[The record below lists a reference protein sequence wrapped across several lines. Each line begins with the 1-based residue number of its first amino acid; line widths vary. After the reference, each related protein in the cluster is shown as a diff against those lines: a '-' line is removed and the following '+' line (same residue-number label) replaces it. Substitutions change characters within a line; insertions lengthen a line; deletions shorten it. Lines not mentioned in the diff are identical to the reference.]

1 MRVSRGAGCA
11 RLARSYTAWMSGKL
25 SEVLLVTIPLEALKL
40 GPFRLSTYFSLFASG
55 DLARLDVYYYNTRS
69 FK

>member
-1 MRVSRGAGCA
+1 
-11 RLARSYTAWMSGKL
+11 MSGKL

-55 DLARLDVYYYNTRS
+55 DLARLDVYYYNTQS